1 MKLIYNFDFEN
12 RIRAQPKI
20 KSRIFMLQLSPSKKP
35 KAAPN
40 NFECPAYEDLRG
52 MNPTEVLEYR
62 IHQGQIQAISR
73 PVKMIMST
81 IDRIVAQ
88 YNISSQIFDF
98 CVFFS

>member
-1 MKLIYNFDFEN
+1 MVKVSQNIVLTDVHH
-12 RIRAQPKI
+12 Q
-20 KSRIFMLQLSPSKKP
+20 KKP

-81 IDRIVAQ
+81 IDRVVAQ
-88 YNISSQIFDF
+88 FNISR
-98 CVFFS
+98 